1 MQVIEPKS
9 SGNLPPFELLLP
21 ERQTV
26 PIVFSSPHSGRYY
39 PRSFVS
45 SSKLD
50 AHSIRQSEDFI
61 VDKLFQSAVENGA
74 PLLCAN
80 YARAFVD
87 VNREAYEL
95 DPKMFSGKLPVFAN
109 INSLRVAGGLGT
121 VARIV
126 SERRDIYHDKLDVDE
141 VLGRIT
147 NIYKPYHE
155 ALRELLANTYSG
167 FGYGVLVDCHSMPSA
182 KDYNRADQRP
192 DFIIGDRYGTSAAS
206 EIVNISVQ
214 ILRDMGYLV
223 AVNKPYA
230 GGYIT
235 QYYGRPKEGIHAMQ
249 IEVNRGLYMDESAM
263 VINDGFDQ
271 LSVDLEE
278 FVAQLVLVCG
288 LELEGRF
295 PLAAE

>member
-182 KDYNRADQRP
+182 KDHNRADQRP